1 MEDICMY
8 CSFWYTSRRFME
20 DYGEGVGK
28 CMETGDVTF
37 CSHKCPFCDHRCDPK
52 EKNNESC

>member
-20 DYGEGVGK
+20 DYGEGTGR
-28 CMETGDVTF
+28 CLETHDITF
-37 CSHKCPFCDHRCDPK
+37 CTHKCVFCDHRCDPK
-52 EKNNESC
+52 EDK